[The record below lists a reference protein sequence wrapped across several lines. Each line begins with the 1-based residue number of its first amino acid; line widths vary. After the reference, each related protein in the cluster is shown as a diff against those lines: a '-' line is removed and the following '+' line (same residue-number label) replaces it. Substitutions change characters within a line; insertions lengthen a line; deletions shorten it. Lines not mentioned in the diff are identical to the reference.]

1 VIIYFIYIDPHTIS
15 FIKNIFNRITNN
27 KYKNSNNYIEIN
39 NVDSE
44 LADQDTNNII
54 EINTVE
60 PESTDSNTDTNNNC
74 SNTDTNNNYL
84 DSIKNRIVKPFR
96 KKKRK
101 KEVFNINE
109 NIFTYNQA
117 KQVCKSYNSK
127 LATYDQLLQA
137 YKNGGNWCNYGW
149 SDNQMALYPIQ
160 KSFYNKIQNTN
171 HKNTCGKPG
180 INGGIFEDPN
190 IKFGVNCYGYKPKA
204 DKEKLSCKKPTKIKI
219 NKNNL
224 TIRPFNHIK
233 WSKKSKEKC
242 THIID
247 DMYNI
252 QQSNLDKEPINI
264 NSNIISSSCKNVI

>member
-1 VIIYFIYIDPHTIS
+1 MITNTVVLTLLVILLIIINIVIIYFIYINPNTVS

-44 LADQDTNNII
+44 LADQNTDNII
-54 EINTVE
+54 EINTVD
-60 PESTDSNTDTNNNC
+60 PESADSNNKCSNANTNIDT
-74 SNTDTNNNYL
+74 NTDTNNNYL
-84 DSIKNRIVKPFR
+84 NSIKNRIVKHFR

-127 LATYDQLLQA
+127 LATYDQLIQA

-160 KSFYNKIQNTN
+160 KAFYNK
-171 HKNTCGKPG
+171 KA
-180 INGGIFEDPN
+180 
-190 IKFGVNCYGYKPKA
+190 PKEWLKA
-204 DKEKLSCKKPTKIKI
+204 L
-219 NKNNL
+219 
-224 TIRPFNHIK
+224 F
-233 WSKKSKEKC
+233 
-242 THIID
+242 
-247 DMYNI
+247 
-252 QQSNLDKEPINI
+252 
-264 NSNIISSSCKNVI
+264 